1 MDNRL
6 HGCMK
11 RSRKTKDNFHF
22 LCMQIGK
29 IYCCGKGRWD
39 YCTQKEKE
47 PQYLVFNILVH
58 TKYRG
63 FHSNKKIIRRI
74 SYRGQPSCG
83 PSPAR
88 CNIVLPL
95 QGRYSEYS
103 SFCHKDDNL
112 TEKGDLFRQSLP
124 HNLIQQYPCGNRSIQ
139 AFCLP
144 RHGNFHPRIA
154 ERGGIL
160 TETACLVANEK
171 GTGIL

>member
-29 IYCCGKGRWD
+29 IYCCGKGGWD

-63 FHSNKKIIRRI
+63 FHSNKK
-74 SYRGQPSCG
+74 SSDAFLTGGQPSCERLLQR
-83 PSPAR
+83 R
-88 CNIVLPL
+88 CNIGAAIAGAAIVVPFVLS
-95 QGRYSEYS
+95 Q
-103 SFCHKDDNL
+103 KM
-112 TEKGDLFRQSLP
+112 T
-124 HNLIQQYPCGNRSIQ
+124 I
-139 AFCLP
+139 
-144 RHGNFHPRIA
+144 
-154 ERGGIL
+154 
-160 TETACLVANEK
+160 
-171 GTGIL
+171 

>member
-1 MDNRL
+1 LSSSKLVACFIPSFYNSRQYNGIITKIALENKKTSLELGNANGMGDKNRKNRM

-63 FHSNKKIIRRI
+63 FHSNKK
-74 SYRGQPSCG
+74 SSDAFLTGGQPSCERLLQR
-83 PSPAR
+83 R
-88 CNIVLPL
+88 CNIGAAIAGAAIVVPFVLS
-95 QGRYSEYS
+95 Q
-103 SFCHKDDNL
+103 KM
-112 TEKGDLFRQSLP
+112 T
-124 HNLIQQYPCGNRSIQ
+124 I
-139 AFCLP
+139 
-144 RHGNFHPRIA
+144 
-154 ERGGIL
+154 
-160 TETACLVANEK
+160 
-171 GTGIL
+171 